1 MKLRAGFNIVFISFL
16 IVTFMSFT
24 ALSSFAEQV
33 DGNQPEGQPAYVG
46 KPITS
51 IEVTGNVNISK
62 DIVLGVIQSKPG
74 ELLELDN
81 INEDIKAIYDLGYFF
96 EVPVNFVMTPEGVQ
110 VIYTVMENPVL
121 TEVVIKGV
129 TCFPEET
136 IRNYIT
142 NKPGEVI
149 NTRTLN
155 NNILDI
161 SNHYQKEGYILAKVS
176 DVSMLSGGILSI
188 TINEGILEDII
199 VTGNVKTKDKVIL
212 REMRVEKGK
221 PFNADKARLSLQ
233 KVYNLGLFED
243 TNMKL
248 NPGIEPNA
256 VVMQIDVVEQKTG
269 LFSIGAG
276 YSDSDG
282 LVGIIELGDQNFRGQ
297 GDKIVLHWEIGGADN
312 KNHEISYFKPWLDSK
327 QTSLGISIY
336 DMTNEYYDY
345 YDNGDERSV
354 YDRRRKG
361 FDITLGRPHGDKI
374 FNYITFRQR
383 KYSFEEYISGDV
395 NPQDDPKY
403 MEDNF
408 GTSNSV
414 TLSRVIDTRDNY
426 INPSNGTRLMVSAE
440 FAGLGG
446 DFSYNKYTIEN
457 RKYFRVRDKH
467 VLAFRATVGYAT
479 GDLPDFARFA
489 VGGMDT
495 VRGYEDNQFRGD
507 HMFAATL
514 EYRIPV
520 QQKIELVIFGDIGNA
535 WRGSYDFGDLYGA
548 VGIGIRFNSPL
559 GPIRLDYAQGEQGGK
574 THFSFGGQF

>member
-1 MKLRAGFNIVFISFL
+1 MKLRAGSKFALIGVL
-16 IVTFMSFT
+16 IVTFMFFT
-24 ALSSFAEQV
+24 ALSSFAEQSDV
-33 DGNQPEGQPAYVG
+33 TDQSASQPVYVG

-51 IEVTGNVNISK
+51 IEVTGNINISK
-62 DIVLGVIQSKPG
+62 EIILGVTKAKPG
-74 ELLELDN
+74 EILEIDN
-81 INEDIKAIYDLGYFF
+81 INADIKAIYDLGYFF
-96 EVPVNFVMTPEGVQ
+96 DVPVNFEMSPEGVK
-110 VIYTVMENPVL
+110 VVYTVMENPVL

-129 TCFPEET
+129 TCFPEEK
-136 IRNYIT
+136 IREFIT

-161 SNHYQKEGYILAKVS
+161 SNYYQKEGYILAKVS
-176 DVSMLSGGILSI
+176 DVSMLQGGILSI
-188 TINEGILEDII
+188 SINEGILEDII
-199 VTGNVKTKDKVIL
+199 VSGNTKTKDKVIL

-233 KVYNLGLFED
+233 RVYNLGLFED

-269 LFSIGAG
+269 LFSVGAG

-297 GDKIVLHWEIGGADN
+297 GDKVVLHWEIGGADN
-312 KNHEISYFKPWLDSK
+312 KNHEFSYFKPWLDSK
-327 QTSLGISIY
+327 QTSIGLSVY

-345 YDNGDERSV
+345 NENGDERSV

-361 FDITLGRPHGDKI
+361 FDITLGRPHGEKI
-374 FNYITFRQR
+374 FNYITFRNR
-383 KYSFEEYISGDV
+383 DYTFKGYISGI
-395 NPQDDPKY
+395 NPEDDPEY
-403 MEDNF
+403 MSKNF
-408 GTSNSV
+408 GLSRSV
-414 TLSRVIDTRDNY
+414 ILSRVMDTTDNY
-426 INPSNGTRLMVSAE
+426 INPSSGMRLMVSAE

-467 VLAFRATVGYAT
+467 VIAFRASVGYAT
-479 GDLPDFARFA
+479 GELPDFARFA
-489 VGGMDT
+489 VGGIDT
-495 VRGYEDNQFRGD
+495 LRGYEDDQFKGD

-520 QQKIELVIFGDIGNA
+520 QQKIELVIFTDIGNA
-535 WRGSYDFGDLYGA
+535 WQGSYDFGDLHA
-548 VGIGIRFNSPL
+548 SVGIGIRFNSPL
-559 GPIRLDYAQGEQGGK
+559 GPIRLDYAQGDQGGK